1 MPDFDLT
8 ILGGGA
14 IGLSAAYLAARA
26 GHRVLVLESSARV
39 GGLLSTFSVGGS
51 RLEQYYHHFFSHDVE
66 LRWLVDELGIGQQ
79 LQFYPT
85 SMGVFRNGAH
95 HPFNGPRDLLTFS
108 PISFLDR
115 IRFAASSVY
124 LARFVDWRS
133 SENTSAFDWFY
144 RYSGKRA
151 TEAIWRP
158 MLEIK
163 FGPHA
168 RDVPVA
174 WMAGRLRQRLNSRE
188 RGVERLGYIQGSL
201 QVLLDTLLTKLSAL
215 GVTIRT
221 NSPATA
227 LDVRD
232 GRVVAVKVGA
242 ESICTGSVLATIPA
256 AQFEPL
262 VRDWAPD
269 YAARLAKL
277 RYFGAVC
284 TVLELDRALSETY
297 WLNVADPGFPFGG
310 VIEHTN
316 LIPASNY
323 GGRHLV
329 YLSRYFETGNE
340 LGSLPKDEVQRRMI
354 DPLHRIYPE
363 FKSSNLRGVHL
374 FRTATAATVCDLNY
388 SQKVPPVRTPV
399 TNLGFASMVHVY
411 PDERSTNNA
420 IRIAANACRSLRL
433 ETSAVP
439 ECASLSAQIGFE

>member
-133 SENTSAFDWFY
+133 SENTSALDWFY

-256 AQFEPL
+256 SPSCAIL
-262 VRDWAPD
+262 ALC
-269 YAARLAKL
+269 ARSSSW
-277 RYFGAVC
+277 
-284 TVLELDRALSETY
+284 TALS
-297 WLNVADPGFPFGG
+297 ARP
-310 VIEHTN
+310 
-316 LIPASNY
+316 
-323 GGRHLV
+323 
-329 YLSRYFETGNE
+329 TG
-340 LGSLPKDEVQRRMI
+340 
-354 DPLHRIYPE
+354 
-363 FKSSNLRGVHL
+363 
-374 FRTATAATVCDLNY
+374 
-388 SQKVPPVRTPV
+388 
-399 TNLGFASMVHVY
+399 SMW
-411 PDERSTNNA
+411 P
-420 IRIAANACRSLRL
+420 IQ
-433 ETSAVP
+433 
-439 ECASLSAQIGFE
+439 ASLSVVLSSTPTSSLHPITEAGTLFIYPAISRQATSLVLCLKTRCSDV